1 MTIQS
6 ITEQKARFLH
16 DEGDAW
22 FNRNHSAQDAKVL
35 PDSDR
40 VLMQILELPSLGE
53 GTKVLEIGCGQGRR
67 LAWLQENLG
76 FSCAG
81 IEPSAKAVQWAQAA
95 GISARQGTADQLP
108 FEGGVFDLVIFGFCL
123 YLCDPADLFRIASEA
138 DRVLK
143 SPGWLIIND
152 FFVKAPMRREY
163 HHAPGLYSHKM
174 DYRTLFTWHPS
185 YTCYNHDVRHHGE
198 VSYTDDPQEWVA
210 ISLLRKDAGR
220 YPEWTV

>member
-1 MTIQS
+1 MNAQS
-6 ITEQKARFLH
+6 KPAQKQQFLTG
-16 DEGDAW
+16 EGDAW
-22 FNRNHSAQDAKVL
+22 FDRNQLATDAPIL
-35 PDSDR
+35 PDADR
-40 VLMQILELPSLGE
+40 VLMTILGLPGLDAGAR
-53 GTKVLEIGCGQGRR
+53 VLEIGCGQGRR
-67 LAWLQENLG
+67 LGWLQENLG

-95 GISARQGTADQLP
+95 GINACQGTADQLP
-108 FEGGVFDLVIFGFCL
+108 FEGGVDLVIFGFCL

-152 FFVKAPMRREY
+152 FYAKALMRRKY

-185 YTCYNHDVRHHGE
+185 YTCFNHDVRHHSA
-198 VSYTDDPQEWVA
+198 VSYTDEPQEWVA
-210 ISLLRKDAGR
+210 VSLLRKDAGR